1 MVTFFVAI
9 GIVLLSVFVG
19 SAIAWAIAQTL
30 LGAMQMGVGRP
41 ALPVEV
47 PVTSSPLS
55 RRTIRET

>member
-1 MVTFFVAI
+1 MVTFIVTI

-41 ALPVEV
+41 TVPVEV
-47 PVTSSPLS
+47 PVTAS
-55 RRTIRET
+55 RLTRRP

>member
-1 MVTFFVAI
+1 MVTFIVTI

-41 ALPVEV
+41 AVPVEV
-47 PVTSSPLS
+47 PVTSSRLT
-55 RRTIRET
+55 RR